1 MHVDSSRKITVLTS
15 KKKDEEK
22 FNDYT
27 NNTNDAWEIDEGA
40 MTLKILDDNDD
51 DQLDSADTFQQVTN
65 NERQMG
71 FSMLFLSFFLDGNSR
86 LLIKTINQ
94 KFTRSHRPLAVRR
107 RA

>member
-1 MHVDSSRKITVLTS
+1 MLTS

-51 DQLDSADTFQQVTN
+51 EQLDSADTFQQVTN
-65 NERQMG
+65 NGRQMS
-71 FSMLFLSFFLDGNSR
+71 FSMFSLSLAFLMEIPGY
-86 LLIKTINQ
+86 
-94 KFTRSHRPLAVRR
+94 
-107 RA
+107 